1 MSDDISGG
9 TEDVVGVLTQQI
21 ETHFGMGFDGL
32 KAAVDAAPAA
42 HPAATV
48 VVKWHR
54 LLRESQTALDQAE
67 DDLLAALES
76 QPSEV
81 DDPTLDLAKHRVDA
95 AVTARDG
102 RAMVI
107 RWLLDPHASGQQDA
121 TERLAR
127 TRGRRQGPAV
137 PTSAPPRPATA
148 PQAGKG
154 VLR

>member
-9 TEDVVGVLTQQI
+9 TEDVVDVLTQQI
-21 ETHFGMGFDGL
+21 EAHFGMGLDEL

-42 HPAATV
+42 HPTATV
-48 VVKWHR
+48 VVKWHG
-54 LLRESQTALDQAE
+54 LLRESQTVLDQAE

-81 DDPTLDLAKHRVDA
+81 DDPTLDLAHRVDA

-121 TERLAR
+121 TERWAR

-148 PQAGKG
+148 PQAGKS

>member
-21 ETHFGMGFDGL
+21 EAHFGMGFDGL
-32 KAAVDAAPAA
+32 KAAVDAAPTA
-42 HPAATV
+42 HPTATV
-48 VVKWHR
+48 VVKWHG
-54 LLRESQTALDQAE
+54 LLLESQAALDQAE
-67 DDLLAALES
+67 DDLLTALQS

-81 DDPTLDLAKHRVDA
+81 DDPTLDLAHRVDA

-107 RWLLDPHASGQQDA
+107 RWLLDPHAPGQQDA
-121 TERLAR
+121 TERLA
-127 TRGRRQGPAV
+127 RGRRQGPAV